1 MTGST
6 GGNLREIRPP
16 YRGGMRIETR
26 PAGDPEIA
34 ALVTAQQ
41 RELREADGG
50 LDGQATV
57 TRDDI
62 HYLAVVLNER
72 AVACG
77 GVQALDSGTGEIKRM
92 YVRPAFRG
100 RGIGRQLLVAL
111 EELAFQQGHH
121 TVCLETG
128 SYLPAAIALYTSCG
142 YAPIPVY
149 GEYVDN
155 PYSVCFAKSLPLAA

>member
-1 MTGST
+1 M
-6 GGNLREIRPP
+6 L
-16 YRGGMRIETR
+16 IEAR
-26 PAGDPEIA
+26 PATDPEIL

-62 HYLAVVLNER
+62 DYLVFVVAGR

-77 GVQALDSGTGEIKRM
+77 GIQELDRTTGELKRM

-100 RGIGRQLLVAL
+100 RGVGRQLLVAL
-111 EELAFQQGHH
+111 EELAFQRGYQ

-128 SYLPAAIALYTSCG
+128 TYLPAAIGLYTSSG
-142 YAPIPVY
+142 YESIPVY

-155 PYSVCFAKSLPLAA
+155 PYSVCFAKRLPVAA